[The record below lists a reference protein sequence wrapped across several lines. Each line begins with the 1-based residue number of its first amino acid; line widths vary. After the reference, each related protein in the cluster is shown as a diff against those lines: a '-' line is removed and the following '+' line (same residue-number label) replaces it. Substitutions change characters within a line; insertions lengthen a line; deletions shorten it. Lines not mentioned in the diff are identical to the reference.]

1 MQPADPRSRPARGT
15 GEILI
20 TGATGFVGRNVAREL
35 RQRKVRFRAI
45 VRPQTDRAILEG
57 TGAWM
62 IDGDLCRK
70 SSLRAALD
78 GVRQVIH
85 LGAAVRSSDVALNQ
99 AVNAEGTANL
109 IDAATRAGVKRIVAL
124 SSDSV
129 LRARRSPYA
138 QSKNQA
144 EKSLLAWGEEAG
156 NSALVLRP
164 PLILGPRSKHLET
177 FVKLSKLP
185 ILPIPKDIAVRC
197 PVFVGDIVTAV
208 LRALEVPEE
217 AVPSAAINL
226 PGRTQV
232 DLGDL
237 IAAVARCQSRRPP
250 RIRRVPGGFMR
261 QLGRLG
267 GPRIVEQLEGLEE
280 HVVLDGELAERLLEW
295 NPLPLDQI
303 LSLSLSPN
311 IPTADSV

>member
-1 MQPADPRSRPARGT
+1 M
-15 GEILI
+15 
-20 TGATGFVGRNVAREL
+20 
-35 RQRKVRFRAI
+35 
-45 VRPQTDRAILEG
+45 
-57 TGAWM
+57 
-62 IDGDLCRK
+62 
-70 SSLRAALD
+70 
-78 GVRQVIH
+78 
-85 LGAAVRSSDVALNQ
+85 
-99 AVNAEGTANL
+99 
-109 IDAATRAGVKRIVAL
+109 
-124 SSDSV
+124 
-129 LRARRSPYA
+129 
-138 QSKNQA
+138 
-144 EKSLLAWGEEAG
+144 
-156 NSALVLRP
+156 
-164 PLILGPRSKHLET
+164 
-177 FVKLSKLP
+177 
-185 ILPIPKDIAVRC
+185 RC

-217 AVPSAAINL
+217 AVPTAAINL

-237 IAAVARCQSRRPP
+237 IVAVARCQNRRPP